1 VRRFT
6 GALLAGLL
14 VAGTTVL
21 PGAPV
26 LAAPTPTPSTS
37 RSASSDAK
45 CVQPGVPYPEVP
57 WGQQRLN
64 PDAAWPQTRGRGVKV
79 AVVDSGVSATH
90 PQLRGHVL
98 TGVSVIPGGG
108 SATSDCVGHGTI
120 VAGIIAGQGE
130 NGTGFHGVAPD
141 ATIVPIKTLE
151 NLDVQ
156 EGLEPRIASGIRAA
170 VDQGAKVINLSL
182 TTTNDSA
189 QIRSAIEYAE
199 AADVVVVAA
208 GGNQAEQG
216 NQKQYPAAYPGV
228 LAVAAIKKDG
238 TRANFSEIADYVA
251 VAAPGAD
258 IVGPSGAGSGYVA
271 DQKGG
276 TSYAAPYVSGVVAL
290 VRSYYPHLNAKE
302 VIQRVIQTADRPGTG
317 PNAELGYGVVNPY
330 RAVNAILTAND
341 QQVAPVSPLPPPS
354 APGDEYGM
362 TTAIS
367 LAVAGIVLLAGILA
381 LIGAYVIP
389 RGRARG
395 WRPGRLT
402 TVASSTRKPAPKP

>member
-1 VRRFT
+1 MRRFT

-14 VAGTTVL
+14 VAGTTML
-21 PGAPV
+21 PAATF
-26 LAAPTPTPSTS
+26 AAPTPTPSGDN
-37 RSASSDAK
+37 SSK

-64 PDAAWPQTRGRGVKV
+64 PDAAWPQTRGHGVKV

-98 TGVSVIPGGG
+98 PGVSVIPGGG

-151 NLDVQ
+151 NLQVQ
-156 EGLEPRIASGIRAA
+156 EGLEPRIAAGIRAA
-170 VDQGAKVINLSL
+170 VAQNATVINLSL

-189 QIRSAIEYAE
+189 DIRSAIEYAE

-271 DQKGG
+271 DQQGG

-290 VRSYYPHLNAKE
+290 VRSYYPHLDAKQ

-317 PNAELGYGVVNPY
+317 PNTELGYGVVNPY
-330 RAVNAILTAND
+330 RAVNAILTSND
-341 QQVAPVSPLPPPS
+341 QQVTPAGPLPPPS

-367 LAVAGIVLLAGILA
+367 LAVAGIVLLAGVLA

-402 TVASSTRKPAPKP
+402 AVASSAAKPAPKP